1 MSHTHADRVPSRPG
15 MCAAWGCPMQGSIS
29 TSTAG
34 STNWLCWLHF
44 GQDVGRWQRI
54 TADLNR
60 LAWLVTAVTTLRRDY
75 GGVNWDEAYAAAD
88 RVMRENQR
96 SDLWHVEGEKLQAW
110 FARLDAALLAGCR
123 VIDEPSQQLPLM
135 PA

>member
-15 MCAAWGCPMQGSIS
+15 MCTAWGCPMHGSIS

-34 STNWLCWLHF
+34 SSKWLCWLHF

-54 TADLNR
+54 TSDLNR
-60 LAWLVTAVTTLRRDY
+60 LAWLVNAIAALRRDH

-88 RVMRENQR
+88 RAMREHQR

-110 FARLDAALLAGCR
+110 FGRLDAALLAGCR
-123 VIDEPSQQLPLM
+123 VIDEPSQQLPLVL
-135 PA
+135 A